1 MLVID
6 EVYHHTA
13 LQISSSDLLYL
24 IERLKVKKENEIE
37 TLKQKIEQ
45 FEQKRRAEEMAYQSL
60 SPVRKWFA
68 GRPASH
74 HQAVEYMV
82 QVKERFRKME
92 QIRRRIRDIDL
103 IMERIQIANHNRQE
117 EIELSPETIREIRQL
132 SETEDVQA

>member
-24 IERLKVKKENEIE
+24 IERLKVKKENEID

-45 FEQKRRAEEMAYQSL
+45 FEQKRRAEEVAYQSL

-92 QIRRRIRDIDL
+92 QIRRRIRELDL
-103 IMERIQIANHNRQE
+103 IVERIQLAEQHHQE
-117 EIELSPETIREIRQL
+117 EIVLTPETIREIRQL

>member
-24 IERLKVKKENEIE
+24 IERLKVKKENEIDS
-37 TLKQKIEQ
+37 LKLKIEQ
-45 FEQKRRAEEMAYQSL
+45 FEQKRRAEEIAYQSL
-60 SPVRKWFA
+60 SPVRKWFT

-92 QIRRRIRDIDL
+92 QIKRRIRELD
-103 IMERIQIANHNRQE
+103 RIARQIAHPDIIERD
-117 EIELSPETIREIRQL
+117 EIELAPDLIREILQL
-132 SETEDVQA
+132 RETEDAQA

>member
-1 MLVID
+1 MLVIN

-37 TLKQKIEQ
+37 MLKQKIEQ
-45 FEQKRRAEEMAYQSL
+45 FEQKRRAEEVAYQSL

-92 QIRRRIRDIDL
+92 QIRRRIRDLDL
-103 IMERIQIANHNRQE
+103 IIEHIQIADHNQQE
-117 EIELSPETIREIRQL
+117 EIVLSPETIREIRQL

>member
-45 FEQKRRAEEMAYQSL
+45 FDQKRRAEEVAYQSL

-92 QIRRRIRDIDL
+92 QIRRRIRDLDL
-103 IMERIQIANHNRQE
+103 IMERIQIADHNQQKE
-117 EIELSPETIREIRQL
+117 VELSPETIREIRQL

>member
-24 IERLKVKKENEIE
+24 MEQLKVKKENEIE
-37 TLKQKIEQ
+37 TLKHKIEQ
-45 FEQKRRAEEMAYQSL
+45 FEQKKRAEEVAYQSL
-60 SPVRKWFA
+60 SPVCKWFV

-92 QIRRRIRDIDL
+92 QIRRRIRDLDRI
-103 IMERIQIANHNRQE
+103 IEQIQHPNSVERD
-117 EIELSPETIREIRQL
+117 EIELSPDTIREIRQL
-132 SETEDVQA
+132 RETEDVQA

>member
-45 FEQKRRAEEMAYQSL
+45 FEQKRRAEEVAYQSL

-92 QIRRRIRDIDL
+92 QIRRRIRDLDQIA
-103 IMERIQIANHNRQE
+103 ERIQIADHNREE
-117 EIELSPETIREIRQL
+117 EIELPPETIREIRQL

>member
-6 EVYHHTA
+6 EVYHRTE

-24 IERLKVKKENEIE
+24 IERLKVKKQNEIE

-45 FEQKRRAEEMAYQSL
+45 FEQKRRAEEVAYQSL

-92 QIRRRIRDIDL
+92 QIRRRMRELDQIA
-103 IMERIQIANHNRQE
+103 ERIQHSDSIERD
-117 EIELSPETIREIRQL
+117 EIELAPDTIREIRQL
-132 SETEDVQA
+132 RETEDVQA

>member
-24 IERLKVKKENEIE
+24 IERLKVKKENEID

-45 FEQKRRAEEMAYQSL
+45 FEQKRRAEEVAYQSL

-92 QIRRRIRDIDL
+92 QIRRRIRELDL
-103 IMERIQIANHNRQE
+103 IVERIQLAEQHHQE
-117 EIELSPETIREIRQL
+117 KIVLTPETIREIRQL

>member
-24 IERLKVKKENEIE
+24 IERLKVKKENEID

-45 FEQKRRAEEMAYQSL
+45 FEQKRRAEEVAYQSL

-92 QIRRRIRDIDL
+92 QIRRRIRELDL
-103 IMERIQIANHNRQE
+103 IVERIQLAEQHHQE
-117 EIELSPETIREIRQL
+117 ELELTPETIREIRQL

>member
-6 EVYHHTA
+6 EVYYHTA

-24 IERLKVKKENEIE
+24 IERLKVKKEKEIE

-45 FEQKRRAEEMAYQSL
+45 FDQKRRAEEVAYQSL

-92 QIRRRIRDIDL
+92 QIRRRIRDLDL
-103 IMERIQIANHNRQE
+103 IMERIQIADQNQQE
-117 EIELSPETIREIRQL
+117 EVELSPETIREIRQL
-132 SETEDVQA
+132 SETEDLQA

>member
-45 FEQKRRAEEMAYQSL
+45 FEQKRRAEEVAYQSL

-92 QIRRRIRDIDL
+92 QIRRRIRDLDQ
-103 IMERIQIANHNRQE
+103 IMERIQSANHNRQE
-117 EIELSPETIREIRQL
+117 EIELSPEIIREIRQL

>member
-24 IERLKVKKENEIE
+24 IEQLKVKKENEIG
-37 TLKQKIEQ
+37 TLKHKIEQ
-45 FEQKRRAEEMAYQSL
+45 FEQKKRAEEVAYQSM

-92 QIRRRIRDIDL
+92 QIRRHIRELDR
-103 IMERIQIANHNRQE
+103 IMEQIEHPHIKE
-117 EIELSPETIREIRQL
+117 KGEIELPPDMIREIRQL

>member
-45 FEQKRRAEEMAYQSL
+45 FEQKRRAEEVAYQSL

-92 QIRRRIRDIDL
+92 QIRRRIRDLDL
-103 IMERIQIANHNRQE
+103 IMGRIQLASHNRQE

>member
-24 IERLKVKKENEIE
+24 IKRLKVKKENEIQ

-45 FEQKRRAEEMAYQSL
+45 FEQKRRAEEVAYQSL
-60 SPVRKWFA
+60 STVRKWFA
-68 GRPASH
+68 GHPASH

-92 QIRRRIRDIDL
+92 QIRRRIRELEQIA
-103 IMERIQIANHNRQE
+103 ERIKHPDSIERD
-117 EIELSPETIREIRQL
+117 EIELAPDTIRELRQL

>member
-24 IERLKVKKENEIE
+24 IERLKVKKENEIQ

-45 FEQKRRAEEMAYQSL
+45 FEQKRRAEEVAYQSL

-68 GRPASH
+68 GRPASI
-74 HQAVEYMV
+74 
-82 QVKERFRKME
+82 
-92 QIRRRIRDIDL
+92 IRR
-103 IMERIQIANHNRQE
+103 
-117 EIELSPETIREIRQL
+117 
-132 SETEDVQA
+132 

>member
-37 TLKQKIEQ
+37 MLKQKIEQ
-45 FEQKRRAEEMAYQSL
+45 FEQKRRAEEVAYQSL

-92 QIRRRIRDIDL
+92 QIRRRIRDLDL
-103 IMERIQIANHNRQE
+103 IIEHIQIADHNQQE
-117 EIELSPETIREIRQL
+117 EIVLSPETIREIRQL

>member
-24 IERLKVKKENEIE
+24 IERLKVKKENEID

-45 FEQKRRAEEMAYQSL
+45 FEQKRRAEEVAYQSL

-92 QIRRRIRDIDL
+92 QIRRRIRELDL
-103 IMERIQIANHNRQE
+103 IVERIQLAEQHHQE
-117 EIELSPETIREIRQL
+117 ELVLTPETIREIRQL

>member
-24 IERLKVKKENEIE
+24 MEQLKVKKENEID
-37 TLKQKIEQ
+37 TLKHKIEQ
-45 FEQKRRAEEMAYQSL
+45 FEQKKRAEEVAYQSL

-92 QIRRRIRDIDL
+92 QIRRRIRDLDRIIEQIQHPDS
-103 IMERIQIANHNRQE
+103 MERD
-117 EIELSPETIREIRQL
+117 EIELPPDTIREIRQL
-132 SETEDVQA
+132 RETEDVQA

>member
-24 IERLKVKKENEIE
+24 IERLKVKKENEID

-45 FEQKRRAEEMAYQSL
+45 FDQKRRAEEVAYQSL

-92 QIRRRIRDIDL
+92 QIRRRIRELDL
-103 IMERIQIANHNRQE
+103 IVERIQLAEQQQQE
-117 EIELSPETIREIRQL
+117 EIELTPETIREIRQL

>member
-24 IERLKVKKENEIE
+24 MEQLKVKKENEIE
-37 TLKQKIEQ
+37 TLKHKIEQ
-45 FEQKRRAEEMAYQSL
+45 FEQKKRAEEVAYQSL

-92 QIRRRIRDIDL
+92 QIRRRIRDLDRI
-103 IMERIQIANHNRQE
+103 IEQIQHPSSIERD
-117 EIELSPETIREIRQL
+117 EIELSTDTIREIRQL
-132 SETEDVQA
+132 RETEDVQA

>member
-45 FEQKRRAEEMAYQSL
+45 FDQKRRAEEVAYQSL

-92 QIRRRIRDIDL
+92 QIRRRIRDLDL
-103 IMERIQIANHNRQE
+103 IMERIQIADQNQQE
-117 EIELSPETIREIRQL
+117 EVELSPETIREIRQL

>member
-45 FEQKRRAEEMAYQSL
+45 FEQKRRAEEVAYQSL

-92 QIRRRIRDIDL
+92 QIRRRIRDLDL
-103 IMERIQIANHNRQE
+103 IMERIQIATHNQQE

>member
-24 IERLKVKKENEIE
+24 IERLKVKKENEID

-45 FEQKRRAEEMAYQSL
+45 FEQKRRAEEVAYQSL

-92 QIRRRIRDIDL
+92 QIRRRIRELDL
-103 IMERIQIANHNRQE
+103 IVERIQLAEQHHQE
-117 EIELSPETIREIRQL
+117 EIELTPETIREIRQL

>member
-37 TLKQKIEQ
+37 TLKKKIEQ
-45 FEQKRRAEEMAYQSL
+45 FEQKRRAEEVAYQSL

-92 QIRRRIRDIDL
+92 QIRRRIRELDQIA
-103 IMERIQIANHNRQE
+103 ERIKHPDSIERD
-117 EIELSPETIREIRQL
+117 EIELAPDTIRELRQL

>member
-24 IERLKVKKENEIE
+24 IQQLKVKKENEIE
-37 TLKQKIEQ
+37 TLKHKIEQ
-45 FEQKRRAEEMAYQSL
+45 FEQKKRAEEVAYQSL
-60 SPVRKWFA
+60 STVRKWFA

-92 QIRRRIRDIDL
+92 QIRRRIRELDRIA
-103 IMERIQIANHNRQE
+103 ERIVHPDSIERD
-117 EIELSPETIREIRQL
+117 EIELTPETIREIRQL
-132 SETEDVQA
+132 RETEGVQA

>member
-45 FEQKRRAEEMAYQSL
+45 FEQKRRAEEVAYQSL

-92 QIRRRIRDIDL
+92 QIRRRIRDLDL
-103 IMERIQIANHNRQE
+103 IVERIQIAEQKRQE
-117 EIELSPETIREIRQL
+117 EIKLSPETIREIRQL

>member
-37 TLKQKIEQ
+37 MLKQKIEQ
-45 FEQKRRAEEMAYQSL
+45 FEQKRRAEEVAYQSL

-92 QIRRRIRDIDL
+92 QIRRRIRDLDL
-103 IMERIQIANHNRQE
+103 IIEHIQIAHHNQQE
-117 EIELSPETIREIRQL
+117 EIVLSPETIREIRQL

>member
-24 IERLKVKKENEIE
+24 IEQLKVKKENEIE
-37 TLKQKIEQ
+37 TLKHKIEQ
-45 FEQKRRAEEMAYQSL
+45 FEQKKRAEEVAYQSM
-60 SPVRKWFA
+60 STVRKWFA

-92 QIRRRIRDIDL
+92 QIRRHIRELDR
-103 IMERIQIANHNRQE
+103 IMEQIEHPHIKE
-117 EIELSPETIREIRQL
+117 KGEIELPPDMIREIRQL

>member
-6 EVYHHTA
+6 EVYHHTV

-24 IERLKVKKENEIE
+24 IERLKVKKENEID

-45 FEQKRRAEEMAYQSL
+45 FEQKRRAEEVAYQSL

-92 QIRRRIRDIDL
+92 QIRRRIRELDL
-103 IMERIQIANHNRQE
+103 IVERIQLAEQHHQE
-117 EIELSPETIREIRQL
+117 EIELTPETIREIRQL